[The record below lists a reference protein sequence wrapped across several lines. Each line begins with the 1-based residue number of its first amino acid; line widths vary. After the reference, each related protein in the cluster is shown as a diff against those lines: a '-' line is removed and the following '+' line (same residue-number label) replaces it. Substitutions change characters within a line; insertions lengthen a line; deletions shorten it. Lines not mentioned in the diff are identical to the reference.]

1 MRRRGPPLGK
11 RGGGILLHIGMRVS
25 AGVAAVAMGFAV
37 GLGTQG
43 IGPAYAGLGMMLSG
57 LSTVTM
63 TSMRTSDLSEPT
75 GSIMPMS
82 RMPHGMQLASLESTL
97 IVEPT
102 IRESEFPISTFAER
116 FLFKPATPEENA
128 DAQADAEAAPD
139 APATGK
145 AATSPGGRAPAARSA
160 AKLPPATAA
169 AVVPTPAQPKK
180 IRTADLSQDPNLHV
194 DGMSKTAIYDISAHV
209 VYLPNGRRLEAHSGL
224 GAHMDD
230 IRYVNL
236 KARGPTPPNVYQLT
250 LREEIFHG
258 VRAIRLNPVDET
270 RMYGRDGILAHT
282 YMLGPNGQ
290 SNGCISFAD
299 YNAFLNAYLRG
310 EIDHIVVVEHL
321 ANRPDAQT
329 TGDWFSDKV
338 KDIFWR
344 S

>member
-1 MRRRGPPLGK
+1 
-11 RGGGILLHIGMRVS
+11 MRVS

-43 IGPAYAGLGMMLSG
+43 IGPAYAGLGVVLSG
-57 LSTVTM
+57 ISTVAM
-63 TSMRTSDLSEPT
+63 PSMRTSDLSEPS
-75 GSIMPMS
+75 GSMMPVS
-82 RMPHGMQLASLESTL
+82 RMPVSRMPQGMQLASLESTL

-102 IRESEFPISTFAER
+102 VRESEFPISTFAER
-116 FLFKPATPEENA
+116 FLFKQATPEESADANA
-128 DAQADAEAAPD
+128 DADTVPAVGKTAA
-139 APATGK
+139 
-145 AATSPGGRAPAARSA
+145 SPGSRAPVRSA
-160 AKLPPATAA
+160 AKLPPAIAA
-169 AVVPTPAQPKK
+169 APVPTPAPPKK

-194 DGMSKTAIYDISAHV
+194 DATNKTAIYDISAHA

-224 GAHMDD
+224 GAHLDD
-230 IRYVNL
+230 VRYVNL

-250 LREEIFHG
+250 LREELFHG

-282 YMLGPNGQ
+282 YMLGPKGD

-299 YNAFLNAYLRG
+299 YNAFLNAYLHG

-321 ANRPDAQT
+321 ANRPDAQS
-329 TGDWFSDKV
+329 TGDWLSDKV

>member
-1 MRRRGPPLGK
+1 
-11 RGGGILLHIGMRVS
+11 MRVS

-57 LSTVTM
+57 ISTVATVSTRNTDPDDAPGTM
-63 TSMRTSDLSEPT
+63 
-75 GSIMPMS
+75 MPMS
-82 RMPHGMQLASLESTL
+82 RIPVSRMPVSRMPQGMQLASLELTL

-102 IRESEFPISTFAER
+102 IRQNEYPISTFAER
-116 FLFKPATPEENA
+116 FLFKQATPDENA
-128 DAQADAEAAPD
+128 DAQADAAPD
-139 APATGK
+139 SSAAGK
-145 AATSPGGRAPAARSA
+145 GAASAGSRAPVRSA
-160 AKLPPATAA
+160 SKLPPATAA
-169 AVVPTPAQPKK
+169 SPVPTSAPSKK
-180 IRTADLSQDPNLHV
+180 IRTADLSQDPNLRV
-194 DGMSKTAIYDISAHV
+194 DATNKTAIYDISAHV

-224 GAHMDD
+224 GPHLDD
-230 IRYVNL
+230 VRYVNL

-250 LREEIFHG
+250 MREELFHG

-299 YNAFLNAYLRG
+299 YNAFLNAFQRG

-321 ANRPDAQT
+321 GNRPDAQT
-329 TGDWFSDKV
+329 SGDWLSDKV

>member
-1 MRRRGPPLGK
+1 
-11 RGGGILLHIGMRVS
+11 MRVS

-43 IGPAYAGLGMMLSG
+43 IGPAYAGLGVVLSG
-57 LSTVTM
+57 ISTVAM
-63 TSMRTSDLSEPT
+63 PSMRTSDLSEPS
-75 GSIMPMS
+75 GSMMPVS
-82 RMPHGMQLASLESTL
+82 RMPVSRMPQGMQLASLDSTL

-102 IRESEFPISTFAER
+102 VRQSEYPISTFAER
-116 FLFKPATPEENA
+116 FLFKQATPEESADANA
-128 DAQADAEAAPD
+128 DAD
-139 APATGK
+139 T
-145 AATSPGGRAPAARSA
+145 APAAGKTAASPGARTPAVRSA

-169 AVVPTPAQPKK
+169 APVPTPAPSKK
-180 IRTADLSQDPNLHV
+180 IRTADLSQDPNLRV
-194 DGMSKTAIYDISAHV
+194 DTMSKTAIYDISAHA

-224 GAHMDD
+224 GPHLDD

-250 LREEIFHG
+250 LREELFHG

-299 YNAFLNAYLRG
+299 YNAFLNAYLHG

-321 ANRPDAQT
+321 GNRPDAQT
-329 TGDWFSDKV
+329 TGDWLSDKV

>member
-1 MRRRGPPLGK
+1 
-11 RGGGILLHIGMRVS
+11 MRVS

-43 IGPAYAGLGMMLSG
+43 IGPAYAGLGVVLSG
-57 LSTVTM
+57 ISTVAM
-63 TSMRTSDLSEPT
+63 PSMRTSDLSEPSEPS
-75 GSIMPMS
+75 GSMMPVS
-82 RMPHGMQLASLESTL
+82 RMPVSRMPQGMQLASLDSTL

-102 IRESEFPISTFAER
+102 VRRSEYPISTFAER
-116 FLFKPATPEENA
+116 FLFKQATPEESADANA
-128 DAQADAEAAPD
+128 DTAPVD
-139 APATGK
+139 APAAGK
-145 AATSPGGRAPAARSA
+145 TAASPGGRAPVRSA

-169 AVVPTPAQPKK
+169 APVPTPAQPKK
-180 IRTADLSQDPNLHV
+180 IRTADLSQDPNLRV
-194 DGMSKTAIYDISAHV
+194 DTMNKTAIYDISAHA

-224 GAHMDD
+224 GAHLDD
-230 IRYVNL
+230 VRYVNL

-250 LREEIFHG
+250 LREELFHG

-299 YNAFLNAYLRG
+299 YNAFLNAYLHG